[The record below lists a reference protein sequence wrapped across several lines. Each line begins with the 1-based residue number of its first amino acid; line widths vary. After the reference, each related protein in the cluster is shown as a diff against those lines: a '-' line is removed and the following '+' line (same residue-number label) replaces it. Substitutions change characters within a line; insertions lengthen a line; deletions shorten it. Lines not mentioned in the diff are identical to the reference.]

1 MVAFY
6 AWCNRHPGCRPQCQP
21 GDAATKPNGAA
32 DKQST
37 GKTCAWRIQ
46 KARDKRRDD
55 YANLWSA
62 LGRVIKEGLYEDQA
76 NREKILEIA
85 LFQSTKDDKL
95 ITLQDYIDNF
105 ASGQDVIYYLSAE
118 NADLAA
124 GHPILRRLKR
134 VASTSLL
141 LTDPI
146 DDFWLSQVSEFAGKS
161 FQSITRGEIDISNV
175 GTPKD
180 ADADA
185 DADEPVLSAGFV
197 GQIKLALG
205 DDVADVRSSAGRNK
219 PCTTGRRQGWDGPAD
234 GTDDADA

>member
-1 MVAFY
+1 
-6 AWCNRHPGCRPQCQP
+6 
-21 GDAATKPNGAA
+21 
-32 DKQST
+32 
-37 GKTCAWRIQ
+37 
-46 KARDKRRDD
+46 
-55 YANLWSA
+55 LWNA

-76 NREKILEIA
+76 NRDKILEIA

-105 ASGQDVIYYLSAE
+105 ANGQDVIYYLSAE
-118 NADLAA
+118 NADLA
-124 GHPILRRLKR
+124 RRSPHLEAFEAR
-134 VASTSLL
+134 GIDVLL

-146 DDFWLSQVSEFAGKS
+146 DDFWLSQVSDFAGKS

-185 DADEPVLSAGFV
+185 AEPVLSAGFV

-205 DDVADVRSSAGRNK
+205 DDVAAGRSSANLQTSLARLVADK
-219 PCTTGRRQGWDGPAD
+219 DGMDPQ
-234 GTDDADA
+234 